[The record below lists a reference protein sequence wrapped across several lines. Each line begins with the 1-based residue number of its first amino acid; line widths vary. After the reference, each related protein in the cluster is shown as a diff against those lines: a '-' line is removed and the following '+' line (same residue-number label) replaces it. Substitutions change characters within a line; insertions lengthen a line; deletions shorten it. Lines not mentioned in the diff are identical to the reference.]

1 MQSSFWQDYAGP
13 LIILAAIVFGWLLD
27 AFICG
32 GLVRFSSR
40 RRRFRVSNLAFW
52 NPLAGA
58 ATLELRRLGCDIVGP
73 EQDNDLV
80 IEVEDHKI
88 RIRDRNSKRKMDI
101 PVVQEDGSYVKP
113 NAAAIMTEMFFD
125 DIRNRPDDR
134 LQIDR
139 EEYYSIW
146 N

>member
-1 MQSSFWQDYAGP
+1 MK
-13 LIILAAIVFGWLLD
+13 D
-27 AFICG
+27 AFDQVL
-32 GLVRFSSR
+32 LVFFLLFVAIFGAWFLDVLIRCVVTGSPER
-40 RRRFRVSNLAFW
+40 RRLRVSNLAFR

-58 ATLELRRLGCDIVGP
+58 ATSELRRLGCDIVSP
-73 EQDNDLV
+73 EQDYDVV
-80 IEVEDHKI
+80 IEPVDHKI

-101 PVVQEDGSYVKP
+101 PVVQEDGSYVRP